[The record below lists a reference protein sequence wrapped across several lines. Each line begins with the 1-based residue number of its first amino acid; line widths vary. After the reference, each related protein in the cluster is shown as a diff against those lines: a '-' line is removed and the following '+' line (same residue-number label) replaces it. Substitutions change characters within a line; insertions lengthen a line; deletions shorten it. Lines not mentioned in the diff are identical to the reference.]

1 MVIAV
6 ASAVATAGPVLPRA
20 SVTEA
25 ALRRGCKVPSEQSLT
40 STFTA
45 FDAVAAAGAK
55 THPVAVPAF
64 SKSAATMFEVGSLK
78 VAAKVIAATF
88 VLAVVA
94 EVRVTVGP
102 VLSTVRLAA
111 TRLAVG
117 DAVPTRSVTEPEAN
131 VRTTVPELQPETVTT
146 TAVSAAGLA
155 VAGAKTQPVA
165 VPAFVKSLAARPLTA
180 SLKVRL

>member
-1 MVIAV
+1 
-6 ASAVATAGPVLPRA
+6 
-20 SVTEA
+20 
-25 ALRRGCKVPSEQSLT
+25 
-40 STFTA
+40 
-45 FDAVAAAGAK
+45 
-55 THPVAVPAF
+55 
-64 SKSAATMFEVGSLK
+64 MFEVGSLN
-78 VAAKVIAATF
+78 VAATVIAAVF

-131 VRTTVPELQPETVTT
+131 VSTTVPELQPETVTT

-165 VPAFVKSLAARPLTA
+165 VPAFVKSLEVRPLTA